1 MPFINLDDFVQS
13 QPVPGF
19 KGRFVHSENIT
30 VACWK
35 IDAGSSFPEHSHPH
49 EQVSIVDEGEFE
61 LTIEGKTKKLYP
73 GLVAVIPSSTP
84 HSGRALTNC
93 RLIDVFYPVR
103 EDYR

>member
-1 MPFINLDDFVQS
+1 MPFINLDDLAQS

-35 IDAGSSFPEHSHPH
+35 IDADSAFPEHSHPQ
-49 EQVSIVDEGEFE
+49 EQVSLVEHGEFE
-61 LTIEGKTKKLYP
+61 LTLEGETKILHP

-93 RLIDVFYPVR
+93 RLIDVFYPIR
-103 EDYR
+103 EDLR

>member
-1 MPFINLDDFVQS
+1 MPFINLDDLAQS
-13 QPVPGF
+13 EPVPGF

-35 IDAGSSFPEHSHPH
+35 IDAGSAFPEHLHPH
-49 EQVSIVDEGEFE
+49 EQVSFVEQGEFE
-61 LTIEGKTKKLYP
+61 LTLEGEIKILHP

-93 RLIDVFYPVR
+93 RLIDIFYPIR
-103 EDYR
+103 EDFR